1 MQGLNRSIET
11 FLYFRGDVVCDQ
23 PLEVIDHKISLF
35 KVKSTGKQSKTI
47 FRRFSYNGK
56 TSVVKCKLD
65 ISIRN
70 KKVGSTGVLIRQ
82 VLLGFFSFVALVT
95 QVRNMATVKC

>member
-1 MQGLNRSIET
+1 VQGPNRSIET

-56 TSVVKCKLD
+56 S
-65 ISIRN
+65 
-70 KKVGSTGVLIRQ
+70 
-82 VLLGFFSFVALVT
+82 
-95 QVRNMATVKC
+95 